1 MFKFSAPD
9 YENDL
14 NNHGHVWMNPSWDS
28 QRVAGMPNTE
38 TIYGQFYDMMTFY
51 IGTRAFAI
59 GVLGLFAMKK
69 CGEQL
74 RFMIAFWMIIM
85 LVAFQD
91 MFGAFCY
98 YETTDPGDGKKW
110 MQFIMG
116 FITLAIS
123 TINIMMIHKQVEG
136 RPVQAGMQQV
146 KQMADGM
153 GINMGG
159 MQMVNKV

>member
-1 MFKFSAPD
+1 MDSS
-9 YENDL
+9 
-14 NNHGHVWMNPSWDS
+14 WMSES
-28 QRVAGMPNTE
+28 KGGMPNSE

-51 IGTRAFAI
+51 IGTRAFALF
-59 GVLGLFAMKK
+59 GLGLFAMKK

-85 LVAFQD
+85 LVSFQD

-110 MQFIMG
+110 MQFIG
-116 FITLAIS
+116 SFIWMVIS

-136 RPVQAGMQQV
+136 GAVQAGMQQV

>member
-1 MFKFSAPD
+1 M
-9 YENDL
+9 
-14 NNHGHVWMNPSWDS
+14 WMDNSWMTGK
-28 QRVAGMPNTE
+28 VGGMPDTM

-51 IGTRAFAI
+51 IGTRAFAL
-59 GVLGLFAMKK
+59 GALGLFAMKK

-85 LVAFQD
+85 LVSFQD
-91 MFGAFCY
+91 MFGAMCY
-98 YETTDPGDGKKW
+98 YETSDPGDGKKW
-110 MQFIMG
+110 MQFIMS
-116 FITLAIS
+116 FIHLVIS

-136 RPVQAGMQQV
+136 GPVQAGMQQV